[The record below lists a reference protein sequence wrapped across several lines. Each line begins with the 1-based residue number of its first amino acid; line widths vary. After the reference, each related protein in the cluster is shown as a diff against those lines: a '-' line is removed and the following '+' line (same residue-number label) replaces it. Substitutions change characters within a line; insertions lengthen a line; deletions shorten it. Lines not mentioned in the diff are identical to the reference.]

1 MQKNITKISSFFIFL
16 ISLFLSYF
24 VGEIFYN
31 SIDGTDFYRYF
42 NYIEYFNGSIEATS
56 REQGLFY
63 FWFISNFVE
72 YSHNF
77 YVPDKWEFIYSS
89 AIQLGNFIL
98 YIIGLV
104 GLYIWLKSKHIS
116 KENILL
122 TFAVLNFFPPIYGG
136 RLIMKPEMLV
146 FCFLPW
152 IFLCIDDY
160 FENKS
165 KLSLFLVSP
174 LLSVLVTSKGTI
186 AMIICTALLYLYYE
200 KINYIKVKDFIF
212 PFIVFFIFSGLL
224 YYENLNINTVSIFNH
239 QELEQYL
246 FTAPIS
252 FIYNINLLELVEN
265 PFRNAH
271 ANSLIGI
278 TLIDLFGDYF
288 ERYWDH
294 NRSLFFQNRSEIFTL
309 LPNPRRNISLSFSII
324 FLISTIFFSKDK
336 NFKKFNRVYLIGILV
351 LAATSLGAFGL
362 HFNPDKGDTLKTHY
376 YFYLIAISFTT
387 LLIQYFSKKN
397 YLKNVVS
404 AFLMIGILLFTYG
417 FPKNYDDN
425 YAIKLVDKLPTT
437 VSCNIS
443 NKYFESVLNK
453 NINCLNREIAVCGS
467 YENYSTPDE
476 HPDGYLIFNNDD
488 FFTPLNLIDGSGYMV
503 TVNGYAE
510 CLHYF
515 NGGYFI
521 NNNIY
526 IEDRTPRLNNAL
538 MYLSILSMIFITFI
552 SIKKKI

>member
-1 MQKNITKISSFFIFL
+1 MQNNITKISSFFIFL

-24 VGEIFYN
+24 IGEIFYN

-42 NYIEYFNGSIEATS
+42 RYIEYFNGSIQETS

-72 YSHNF
+72 YSHNY

-98 YIIGLV
+98 YVIGLV

-116 KENILL
+116 KENIFLS
-122 TFAVLNFFPPIYGG
+122 FAVLNFFPPIYGG
-136 RLIMKPEMLV
+136 RLIMKPEILV

-152 IFLCIDDY
+152 IFLCIDNY

-165 KLSLFLVSP
+165 KLSLLLVSP
-174 LLSVLVTSKGTI
+174 LLSVLMTSKGTI
-186 AMIICTALLYLYYE
+186 AMIIFISLFYLYYE

-212 PFIVFFIFSGLL
+212 PFLVFFIFSGLL

-294 NRSLFFQNRSEIFTL
+294 NRSLFIQNRSEFFTL
-309 LPNPRRNISLSFSII
+309 LPNPRRNISLSLSIL
-324 FLISTIFFSKDK
+324 FLMSTIYYSKDK
-336 NFKKFNRVYLIGILV
+336 NFRKFNRVYLIGILV

-362 HFNPDKGDTLKTHY
+362 HFNPAKGDTLKTHY

-397 YLKNVVS
+397 YLKNLVS
-404 AFLMIGILLFTYG
+404 VFLMITILLFTYG

-437 VSCNIS
+437 VSCNVSI
-443 NKYFESVLNK
+443 KYFESALNK
-453 NINCLNREIAVCGS
+453 DINCLNKEISVCGF

-476 HPDGYLIFNNDD
+476 HPDGYLIFKNDD
-488 FFTPLNLIDGSGYMV
+488 FFAPINLIDSSGYTV

-515 NGGYFI
+515 DGGYVI

-526 IEDRTPRLNNAL
+526 IEDRTPRLNNAFI
-538 MYLSILSMIFITFI
+538 YLSILSMILITFI
-552 SIKKKI
+552 SRKKKI

>member
-1 MQKNITKISSFFIFL
+1 MQKNIAKISSFFIFI

-24 VGEIFYN
+24 IGEIFYN

-42 NYIEYFNGSIEATS
+42 RYIEYFNGSIEATS

-98 YIIGLV
+98 YVIGLV

-116 KENILL
+116 KENIFLS
-122 TFAVLNFFPPIYGG
+122 FAVLNFFPPIYGG
-136 RLIMKPEMLV
+136 RLIMKPEILV

-152 IFLCIDDY
+152 IFLCIDNY

-165 KLSLFLVSP
+165 KLSLLLVSP

-186 AMIICTALLYLYYE
+186 AMIICIALLYLYYE

-294 NRSLFFQNRSEIFTL
+294 NRSLFFQNRLEIFTL

-324 FLISTIFFSKDK
+324 FIISTIFFSKDK
-336 NFKKFNRVYLIGILV
+336 NFKKFNRVYLFGILV

-362 HFNPDKGDTLKTHY
+362 HFNPAKGDTLKTHY

-387 LLIQYFSKKN
+387 LLIQYFSKKS
-397 YLKNVVS
+397 YLKNLVS

-437 VSCNIS
+437 VSCNVS
-443 NKYFESVLNK
+443 NKYFENVLNK
-453 NINCLNREIAVCGS
+453 NINCLNREIAVCGF
-467 YENYSTPDE
+467 YENYSKPNE

-488 FFTPLNLIDGSGYMV
+488 FFTPLNLIDGSGYTV

>member
-1 MQKNITKISSFFIFL
+1 MQKNIAKISSFFIFI

-24 VGEIFYN
+24 IGEIFYN

-42 NYIEYFNGSIEATS
+42 RYIEYFNGSIEATS

-98 YIIGLV
+98 YVIGLV

-116 KENILL
+116 KENIFLS
-122 TFAVLNFFPPIYGG
+122 FAVLNFFPPIYGG
-136 RLIMKPEMLV
+136 RLIMKPEILV

-152 IFLCIDDY
+152 IFLCLDNY

-165 KLSLFLVSP
+165 NLSLLLVSP

-186 AMIICTALLYLYYE
+186 AMIICVALLYLYYE

-246 FTAPIS
+246 FTAPIN

-294 NRSLFFQNRSEIFTL
+294 NRSLFFQNRLEIFTL

-324 FLISTIFFSKDK
+324 FIISTIFFSKDK
-336 NFKKFNRVYLIGILV
+336 NFKKFNRVYLFGILV

-362 HFNPDKGDTLKTHY
+362 HFNPAKGDTLKTHY

-397 YLKNVVS
+397 YLKNLVS
-404 AFLMIGILLFTYG
+404 VFLMICILLFTYG

-437 VSCNIS
+437 VSCNVS
-443 NKYFESVLNK
+443 NKYFENVLNK
-453 NINCLNREIAVCGS
+453 NINCLNREIAVCGF
-467 YENYSTPDE
+467 YENYSKPNE

-488 FFTPLNLIDGSGYMV
+488 FFTPLNLIDGSGYTV

-515 NGGYFI
+515 NGGYFN

>member
-1 MQKNITKISSFFIFL
+1 MQKNITKISSFFIFI

-24 VGEIFYN
+24 IGEIFYN

-42 NYIEYFNGSIEATS
+42 RYIEYFNGSIEATS

-98 YIIGLV
+98 YVIGLV

-116 KENILL
+116 KENIFLS
-122 TFAVLNFFPPIYGG
+122 FAVLNFFPPIYGG
-136 RLIMKPEMLV
+136 RLIMKPEILV

-152 IFLCIDDY
+152 IFLCLDNY

-165 KLSLFLVSP
+165 NLSLLLVSP

-186 AMIICTALLYLYYE
+186 AMIICVALLYLYYE

-246 FTAPIS
+246 FTAPIN

-294 NRSLFFQNRSEIFTL
+294 NRSLFFQNRSEIFTF

-324 FLISTIFFSKDK
+324 FIISTIFFSKDK
-336 NFKKFNRVYLIGILV
+336 NFKKFNRVYLFGILV

-362 HFNPDKGDTLKTHY
+362 HFNPAKGDTLKTHY

-397 YLKNVVS
+397 YLKNLVS
-404 AFLMIGILLFTYG
+404 VFLMICILLFTYG

-437 VSCNIS
+437 VSCNVS

-453 NINCLNREIAVCGS
+453 NINCLNREIAVCGF
-467 YENYSTPDE
+467 YENYSTPNE

-488 FFTPLNLIDGSGYMV
+488 FFTPLNLIDGSGYTV